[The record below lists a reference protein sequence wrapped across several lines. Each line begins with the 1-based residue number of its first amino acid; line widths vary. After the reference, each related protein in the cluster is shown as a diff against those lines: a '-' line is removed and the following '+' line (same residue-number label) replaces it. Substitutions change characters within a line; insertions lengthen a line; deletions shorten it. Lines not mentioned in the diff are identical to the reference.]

1 MADLKKTMDYVA
13 ELHKSYGVK
22 QKGGKLYTQVV
33 HRMQAF
39 REHHG
44 TDFGVDTSILV
55 NDGKKVVIKA
65 IITDKD
71 NRVVGSG
78 MAEEIRGQ
86 GYFELGDKRNIN
98 TTSALENAETS
109 AVGRA
114 LASLG
119 LAGGEYASANEMDAV
134 QRKGSIIKVNNNVPE
149 PYPTPIQTP
158 PTEVKKQEIDPAPQ
172 TDQSPAQYSQ
182 QESQAAHSRLA
193 SSIESAARIKYK
205 EDSERGRV
213 IYLTKL
219 FNDNK
224 AILGKMTEEHRA
236 DIQKQFLEMETKLT
250 QEFKQTQLGRA

>member
-1 MADLKKTMDYVA
+1 MADIKKTMDYVA

-71 NRVVGSG
+71 NRIVGSG

-86 GYFELGDKRNIN
+86 GLVN

-119 LAGGEYASANEMDAV
+119 LAGGEYASANEIDAV
-134 QRKGSIIKVNNNVPE
+134 DRKTNAMKE
-149 PYPTPIQTP
+149 TP

-219 FNDNK
+219 FSDNK

>member
-1 MADLKKTMDYVA
+1 MADLKETMNAVA
-13 ELHKSYGVK
+13 ELHKSHGVK

-33 HRMQAF
+33 HRMEAF
-39 REHHG
+39 RKHHG

-86 GYFELGDKRNIN
+86 GLVN

-119 LAGGEYASANEMDAV
+119 LAGGEYASANEIDAV
-134 QRKGSIIKVNNNVPE
+134 DRKTYAMKE
-149 PYPTPIQTP
+149 TP
-158 PTEVKKQEIDPAPQ
+158 PKEVKEQEIDPAPQ